1 MIGALFPLALLLAG
15 PFDYD
20 KRLPLDVQEHEVAV
34 RDGTRVSLLS
44 YASPKGGRTDAMLV
58 VPSGL
63 KGKTAAI
70 VWIHSQ
76 GYFNQLSD
84 AMLMARAGAVSLL
97 LTPSAAD
104 SLDAAQWGDRMIATV
119 VNIRRAVDLLAA
131 RPDVDPRRIA
141 LVGHSYGAMMGC
153 DAAAVDKRFKAAV
166 FEVGLL
172 GMSVHIGTSPH
183 PWAAGIRKALGAKLA
198 GFLAAIEPFDATHYV
213 GQLAPTALLFQSAR
227 LDPGVPDKDAQ
238 DFFNAASE
246 PKELKWYDTGHEV
259 LDIAAISDRARFL
272 AHQLGLA
279 PIAPILKAKIGLK

>member
-1 MIGALFPLALLLAG
+1 MIDALLSVALLLAG

-20 KRLPLDVQEHEVAV
+20 RSLPLEAQEHEVAV
-34 RDGTRVSLLS
+34 RDGIRVSLLS
-44 YASPKGGRTDAMLV
+44 YASPQGGRADAMLV
-58 VPSGL
+58 VPSAL

-70 VWIHSQ
+70 VWVHSQ

-104 SLDAAQWGDRMIATV
+104 SLDPGQWREQMIATV

-153 DAAAVDKRFKAAV
+153 DAVAVDKRFKAAV

-172 GMSVHIGTSPH
+172 GMSIHIGTSPH
-183 PWAAGIRKALGAKLA
+183 PWAAGIRKELGGKLA
-198 GFLAAIEPFDATHYV
+198 EFLTAIEPFDATHYA

-227 LDPGVPDKDAQ
+227 IDPGVPDKDAQ

-246 PKELKWYDTGHEV
+246 PKALKWYDTGHEV

-272 AHQLGLA
+272 ARQLALR
-279 PIAPILKAKIGLK
+279 PIEPVLKAKIGLK